1 MLTLKQYINE
11 QAELESL
18 ILEMSDD
25 EFDALLE
32 NVNAEEMEVLE
43 GIFGTIARGVGA
55 VAKGAGKLA
64 AKGAKAAGKAAIK
77 KGKEKFTTKGKAD
90 AADRKAAKLAAKKK
104 DMERLLKAKELIKKD
119 REALKKLKAQGKGD
133 SVLSKLRDKIK
144 QAVGKK
150 KEMEAQPA

>member
-11 QAELESL
+11 QAELENL

-32 NVNAEEMEVLE
+32 TVNAEEMEVLE

-104 DMERLLKAKELIKKD
+104 DMERLLKAKDQIKKD
-119 REALKKLKAQGKGD
+119 REALKKLKAQGKDD
-133 SVLSKLRDKIK
+133 SVLSRLKNKIK

>member
-32 NVNAEEMEVLE
+32 TVDAEEMEVLE

-90 AADRKAAKLAAKKK
+90 AADRKAAKLAVKKK
-104 DMERLLKAKELIKKD
+104 DMERLLKAKDQIKKD
-119 REALKKLKAQGKGD
+119 REALKKLKAQGKDD
-133 SVLSKLRDKIK
+133 SVLSRLKNKIK

>member
-25 EFDALLE
+25 DFDSLLE
-32 NVNAEEMEVLE
+32 TVDAEEMEVLE
-43 GIFGTIARGVGA
+43 GVFGAIARGVGA

-77 KGKEKFTTKGKAD
+77 KGKEKFTAKGKAD
-90 AADRKAAKLAAKKK
+90 AADRKAAKLATKKK
-104 DMERLLKAKELIKKD
+104 DMERLLKAKDQIKKD
-119 REALKKLKAQGKGD
+119 REALKKLKAQGKDD
-133 SVLSKLRDKIK
+133 SVLSRLKNKIK
-144 QAVGKK
+144 QAVSKK